1 MKSETLLEERMT
13 FFIPNLHFESVC
25 VSKPSLP
32 VCVLGKTNLKVKMKF
47 VIFHIILKFVIKMTR
62 NIF

>member
-1 MKSETLLEERMT
+1 MT

-25 VSKPSLP
+25 VSEPSLL

-47 VIFHIILKFVIKMTR
+47 VTFHIILTLYEIFFEFRLLKM
-62 NIF
+62 I